1 MILIWLS
8 FVRGFK
14 RKLVNQCHTCV
25 GLALLLLFIG
35 GALQALVSIA
45 PVFEAERLLAANPT
59 AALAEAVQTDNHEP
73 EATSHSQEEHG
84 RPIDVYARLFNFS
97 ILVGT
102 LFFFLRSPI
111 GAYVRNRGSQV
122 RNDLADAKKTNAA
135 ARQQLKDI
143 EEKAQAFPAEL
154 EAMRSQGKKEIE
166 VEAQR
171 LRESTETE
179 RDRLVEQKRRE
190 IDLQVRVA
198 KRELVQYASE
208 LVVGVAAGRIRE
220 EMNDADQLRLIDRYL
235 NQINPQ

>member
-8 FVRGFK
+8 FVRGFRK
-14 RKLVNQCHTCV
+14 KLVHQCHRCV
-25 GLALLLLFIG
+25 GLALVLFFIG
-35 GALQALVSIA
+35 IALQALVSVA
-45 PVFEAERLLAANPT
+45 PVFEAEQLLAADPT
-59 AALAEAVQTDNHEP
+59 AALAETVQTDNHEP

-84 RPIDVYARLFNFS
+84 SSTDAYARLFNFS

-111 GAYVRNRGSQV
+111 GAYVRNRGSEV
-122 RNDLADAKKTNAA
+122 RNDLADAKKTNAV

-143 EEKAQAFPAEL
+143 EERAQAFPAEL
-154 EAMRSQGKKEIE
+154 ESMRSQGKKEIE

-220 EMNDADQLRLIDRYL
+220 QMTDADQLRLIDRYL